1 MGKIIKGVLGGFSG
15 KVGTVIG
22 SNWNGI
28 DYMRSLPRPSSKA
41 PTDLQLIQRAKFGF
55 ANGFLG
61 PIGSLINMGFRTQ
74 AVKKTG
80 FNMAIAHFIAEAL
93 TGTYPDFEI
102 DYAKVLFSKGT
113 LEVVWN
119 PVATSAQS
127 GEITLDWQD
136 NTDSGT
142 AKASDKVVVLLYNPF
157 KSKFVYSLQNAADRS
172 EATATLAVPEAFS
185 GDTVQVWIATMT
197 PDKSIFSTSVHAGEV
212 EVA

>member
-1 MGKIIKGVLGGFSG
+1 MGKFIKGVLGGFSG

-22 SNWNGI
+22 SSWNGI

-61 PIGSLINMGFRTQ
+61 PVGSLINLGFRSQ

-80 FNMAIAHFIAEAL
+80 FNMAIAHVIAEAL
-93 TGTYPDFEI
+93 TGTYPDFDI
-102 DYAKVLFSKGT
+102 DYTKVLFSKGP

-119 PVATSAQS
+119 TVATSSEA
-127 GEITLDWQD
+127 GEITLAWQD
-136 NTDSGT
+136 NTGIGT
-142 AKASDKVVVLLYNPF
+142 AKATDKVVILIYNPS
-157 KSKFVYSLQNAADRS
+157 KSKFVYSIENGAARS
-172 EATATLAVPEAFS
+172 AATTTLAVPDAFS
-185 GDTVQVWIATMT
+185 GDTVQIWIATMT
-197 PDKSIFSTSVHAGEV
+197 PDKATFSTSMHAGTI